1 MTRVGN
7 LAILYALSSA
17 SGPWSSAR
25 NLTLT
30 RENSMARPVF
40 AVLFCCLAFVALARP
55 ADAIV
60 IDDFSVGE
68 IVIDGPATQDQAGLD
83 PAHVLGGSRRIQLG
97 QSGNGSHIEIA
108 DDQFNF
114 NSVGWGYFTLTYG
127 AVESLGGVNL
137 TQEGHDRLR
146 IKFGSVGAGFHP
158 FGVYVNLSPN
168 SSSNGWSVYV
178 QDSWDDL
185 IVEIPYAKFPTS
197 FNQVQKITID
207 AFRNPAG
214 SGFSIDSIE
223 TAGPS
228 VAGDFNRDGL
238 VNGDDLQVWQRQLG
252 VSTGNGSTTA
262 FIATADANLDG
273 RVDGTDFL
281 AWQSTAASLPS
292 GANAIP
298 EPASWLATV
307 VSALGIASLAGRC

>member
-1 MTRVGN
+1 
-7 LAILYALSSA
+7 
-17 SGPWSSAR
+17 
-25 NLTLT
+25 
-30 RENSMARPVF
+30 MARPVF
-40 AVLFCCLAFVALARP
+40 AVLFGCLAFAALARP
-55 ADAIV
+55 ANAIV

-108 DDQFNF
+108 DDQFKF

-146 IKFGSVGAGFHP
+146 IKFGSVGPGFHP

-197 FNQVQKITID
+197 FNQVQKIAVD

-214 SGFSIDSIE
+214 SGFSIDYIE

-228 VAGDFNRDGL
+228 TPGDFNRDGL

-252 VSTGNGSTTA
+252 VSTGNGSTIA

-273 RVDGTDFL
+273 RVDGADFL
-281 AWQSTAASLPS
+281 AWQNTIESPPS
-292 GANAIP
+292 DAKAIP
-298 EPASWLATV
+298 EPASWFGAV
-307 VSALGIASLAGRC
+307 ISALGMAPLRKRR